1 MEKPSLSNYPDSLF
15 IIVIT
20 IAFCTILS
28 LLAILLYHLHTLR
41 IIHRLENM
49 IDSAIDG
56 SFIERSF
63 DESRLSALENRF
75 AKYLSAAETSYRNI
89 ATERNNIKELIS
101 DISHQTKTPVANI
114 LLYGELLKEQD
125 LPETADQYV
134 TSMTMQAE
142 KLNFLISSL
151 VKLSRLEA
159 GIFALSPKR
168 TPVFPMLEKLVV
180 QYAPLAEEKKLTL
193 SLKQMEE
200 ENEHPAAVFD
210 EKWTAEAVGNLIDN
224 AIKYTE
230 KGSVT
235 LSVSLYEMY
244 LCIQIADTGIG
255 VLEQE
260 HAKIFSRFYRSE
272 AVHDQA
278 GIGIGLFLAR
288 EIITLE
294 GGYIKICSKPGKGS
308 VFSVFLSL

>member
-1 MEKPSLSNYPDSLF
+1 MENPSLSNYPDSLF
-15 IIVIT
+15 IIAVT
-20 IAFCTILS
+20 GAFCIILS
-28 LLAILLYHLHTLR
+28 LLAVLFYHFHTLR
-41 IIHRLENM
+41 IIHRLEHM

-56 SFIERSF
+56 SFTEQFF
-63 DESRLSALENRF
+63 DESRISALENRF

-89 ATERNNIKELIS
+89 TTEKNSIKELIS
-101 DISHQTKTPVANI
+101 DISHQTKTPIANI

-125 LPETADQYV
+125 LPETAAQYV
-134 TSMTMQAE
+134 SSLTMQAE

-159 GIFALSPKR
+159 GIFALSPKK
-168 TPVFPMLEKLVV
+168 TPIFPMLEKLVA
-180 QYAPLAEEKKLTL
+180 QYVPLAEEKSLTL

-200 ENEHPAAVFD
+200 ENNRPAAVFD

-244 LCIQIADTGIG
+244 LCIRITDTGIG
-255 VLEQE
+255 IPEQE
-260 HAKIFSRFYRSE
+260 HTKIFSRFYRSE
-272 AVHDQA
+272 AVREQA
-278 GIGIGLFLAR
+278 GVGIGLFLAR

-294 GGYIKICSKPGKGS
+294 SGYIKICSKPGKGS
-308 VFSVFLSL
+308 VFSVFLPL